1 MAEFDSSRFLKNLTV
16 RPGVY
21 QMKDASGKILYVG
34 KAKNLKARVS
44 SYFRGSGLASK
55 TMAMV
60 SKIAQVEITVTRN
73 EVEALLLEQNLI
85 KDSRPPY
92 NILLRDDK
100 SYPYIFMNTSHR
112 FPGLYYRRGHRQSG
126 GKTFGPFPS
135 AGAVKSTL
143 NLIQKTFQIRQCE
156 ESVFQN
162 RSRPCLQYQ
171 IGRCSAP
178 CVNYVTEA
186 EYAEDLDDTRLFLE
200 GRGGELLASL
210 EARMDEAAQSL
221 QFEKAARYRN
231 TISRVR
237 RVQAEQVMESD
248 SADLDAIAV
257 FQQSGGICLAIL
269 SVRGGRVLGV
279 NSQFPDAGL
288 LETPEEILDA
298 FIPQYYLSSARSV
311 PPEVICSHP
320 VHEATL
326 VADALSQHSG
336 RKVRIAHAVRGVRQQ
351 FLDLAK
357 TNAEES
363 LALRLSTRDGQAKRL
378 KDFAERFALD
388 IPERIECF
396 DISHT
401 SGEATV
407 ASCVVFDASGPLKSD
422 YRIFNITDVTAGDDY
437 AAMRQALSRRYRRV
451 KTGEVPLP
459 DVLIIDGGKGQLTES
474 IEILSE
480 LGVHHL
486 FVLGVSKGPSRK
498 AGFEL
503 LHRADTGEELS
514 LPSTAPAL
522 HLIQHIRDE
531 AHRFA
536 ITKHRQARGKA
547 RSQSPLEGIPGV
559 GAKRRQSLLRHFGGL
574 RELARA
580 SVSDIAKVSGMSHQ
594 TAELVYSALHAD

>member
-21 QMKDASGKILYVG
+21 QMKDASGNILYVG

-60 SKIAQVEITVTRN
+60 SKIAQIEITVTRN

-100 SYPYIFMNTSHR
+100 SYPYIFMNTSHL
-112 FPGLYYRRGHRQSG
+112 FPGLYYRRGHRQSA

-210 EARMDEAAQSL
+210 EARMDESAQSL

-326 VADALSQHSG
+326 VADALSQHSR

-459 DVLIIDGGKGQLTES
+459 DVLIIDGGKGQLTEA

>member
-1 MAEFDSSRFLKNLTV
+1 MTDFDVSRFLKNLTV
-16 RPGVY
+16 RPGIY
-21 QMKDASGKILYVG
+21 QMKNANGKVLYVG
-34 KAKNLKARVS
+34 KAKNLKSRVS
-44 SYFRGSGLASK
+44 SYFRGGGLASK
-55 TMAMV
+55 TIALV
-60 SKIAQVEITVTRN
+60 SKIASIEVTVTRN

-85 KDSRPPY
+85 KDLRPPY

-100 SYPYIFMNTSHR
+100 SYPYIYMNTEHP
-112 FPGLYYRRGHRQSG
+112 FPGLYYRRGNRQSR

-156 ESVFQN
+156 QSVFQN

-178 CVNYVTEA
+178 CVKFISET
-186 EYAEDLDDTRLFLE
+186 EYAEDLEYTRLFLE
-200 GRGGELLASL
+200 GLNGELIASL
-210 EARMDEAAQSL
+210 EVRMDEAAQAL
-221 QFEKAARYRN
+221 EFEKAARYRN
-231 TISRVR
+231 TIARVR
-237 RVQAEQVMESD
+237 RVQSEQVMESD

-257 FQQSGGICLAIL
+257 FQQSGGVCIAVL

-279 NSQFPDAGL
+279 NSQFPDLGL
-288 LETPEEILDA
+288 FDAPEEILDA
-298 FIPQYYLSSARSV
+298 FIPQYYLSSGRSI
-311 PPEVICSHP
+311 PTELICSHQLN
-320 VHEATL
+320 EAAL
-326 VADALSQHSG
+326 VADAFSHQCG
-336 RKVRIAHAVRGVRQQ
+336 RKVRITHAVRGVRQQ

-363 LALRLSTRDGQAKRL
+363 LALRLATRDGQAKRL
-378 KDFAERFALD
+378 NDFAERFALD

-407 ASCVVFDASGPLKSD
+407 ASCVVFDVSGPLKSD
-422 YRIFNITDVTAGDDY
+422 YRIFNITDVRAGDDY
-437 AAMRQALSRRYRRV
+437 AAMRQALSRRCRRV
-451 KTGEVPLP
+451 KSGEIPLP
-459 DVLIIDGGKGQLTES
+459 DVLIIDGGKGQLTEA

-480 LGVHHL
+480 LGIHDI
-486 FVLGVSKGPSRK
+486 FVLGVSKGPSRR

-503 LHRADTGEELS
+503 LHRADTGEELT
-514 LPSTAPAL
+514 LPSTSPAL

-536 ITKHRQARGKA
+536 ITKHRQSRSKS

-559 GAKRRQSLLRHFGGL
+559 GPKRRQALLRHFGGI

-580 SVSDIAKVSGMSHQ
+580 SVSDIARVAGMSHQ
-594 TAELVYSALHAD
+594 TAELVYSSLHTD

>member
-1 MAEFDSSRFLKNLTV
+1 MAEFDASRFLKNLTV

-21 QMKDASGKILYVG
+21 QMRDATGKILYVG

-44 SYFRGSGLASK
+44 SYFRGGGLASK

-60 SKIAQVEITVTRN
+60 AKIGDIDITVTRN

-100 SYPYIFMNTSHR
+100 SYPYVYTNTEHPY
-112 FPGLYYRRGHRQSG
+112 PGLYYRRGGRQAG

-178 CVNYVTEA
+178 CVGFVSQA
-186 EYAEDLDDTRLFLE
+186 DYAEDLDHARLFLE
-200 GRGGELLASL
+200 GRSGELITSL
-210 EARMDEAAQSL
+210 EARMDEASHVL
-221 QFEKAARYRN
+221 EFERAARYRN

-257 FQQSGGICLAIL
+257 SQQSGAICVAIL

-279 NSQFPDAGL
+279 NTQFPDSGI
-288 LETPEEILDA
+288 LESPEEILDA
-298 FIPQYYLSSARSV
+298 FIPQYYLSSARV
-311 PPEVICSHP
+311 IPPELICSHE
-320 VHEATL
+320 VNEAAL
-326 VADALSQHSG
+326 VSLALSQASNK
-336 RKVRIAHAVRGVRQQ
+336 KVRIAFAVRGVRQQ

-378 KDFAERFALD
+378 ADFAERFGCD
-388 IPERIECF
+388 VPDRIECF

-407 ASCVVFDASGPLKSD
+407 ASCVVFDSSGPLKSD
-422 YRIFNITDVTAGDDY
+422 YRIFNITDVKAGDDY
-437 AAMRQALSRRYRRV
+437 AAMRQALTRRYRRV
-451 KTGEVPLP
+451 KSGEVPLP
-459 DVLIIDGGKGQLTES
+459 DVLVIDGGKGQMSEAVN
-474 IEILSE
+474 ILNE
-480 LGVHHL
+480 LGMHSV
-486 FVLGVSKGPSRK
+486 FVLSVSKGPSRK

-514 LPSTAPAL
+514 LPASAPAL

-559 GAKRRQSLLRHFGGL
+559 GPKRRQSLLRHFGGI

-580 SVSDIAKVSGMSHQ
+580 SVTDIAKVTGMSQQ
-594 TAELVYSALHAD
+594 TAELVYSALHTD

>member
-1 MAEFDSSRFLKNLTV
+1 MTDFDVSRFLKNLTV
-16 RPGVY
+16 RPGIY
-21 QMKDASGKILYVG
+21 QMKSADGKVLYVG
-34 KAKNLKARVS
+34 KAKNLKSRVS
-44 SYFRGSGLASK
+44 SYFRGGGLASK
-55 TMAMV
+55 TMALV
-60 SKIAQVEITVTRN
+60 SKIASIDVTVTRN

-100 SYPYIFMNTSHR
+100 SYPYIYMNTEHP
-112 FPGLYYRRGHRQSG
+112 FPGLYYRRGNRQSR
-126 GKTFGPFPS
+126 GKIFGPFPS

-156 ESVFQN
+156 QSVFQN

-178 CVNYVTEA
+178 CVNFISET
-186 EYAEDLDDTRLFLE
+186 EYAEDLEYTRLFLE
-200 GRGGELLASL
+200 GLNGELIASL
-210 EARMDEAAQSL
+210 EARMDEAAQAL
-221 QFEKAARYRN
+221 EFEKAARYRN
-231 TISRVR
+231 TIARVR
-237 RVQAEQVMESD
+237 RVQSEQVMESD

-257 FQQSGGICLAIL
+257 FQQGGGVCVAVL

-279 NSQFPDAGL
+279 NSQFPDLGL
-288 LETPEEILDA
+288 FESPEEILDA
-298 FIPQYYLSSARSV
+298 FVPQYYLSSGRSI
-311 PPEVICSHP
+311 PTELICSHQLN
-320 VHEATL
+320 EAVL
-326 VADALSQHSG
+326 VADAFSHQCG
-336 RKVRIAHAVRGVRQQ
+336 RKVRITHAVRGVRQQ

-363 LALRLSTRDGQAKRL
+363 LALRLATRDGQAKRL
-378 KDFAERFALD
+378 NDFAERFALD

-407 ASCVVFDASGPLKSD
+407 ASCVVFDISGPLKSD
-422 YRIFNITDVTAGDDY
+422 YRIFNITDVQAGDDY

-451 KTGEVPLP
+451 KSGEIPLP
-459 DVLIIDGGKGQLTES
+459 DVLIIDGGKGQLTEA

-480 LGVHHL
+480 LGIHDIFL
-486 FVLGVSKGPSRK
+486 LGISKGPSRR

-503 LHRADTGEELS
+503 LHRADTGEELT
-514 LPSTAPAL
+514 LPSTSPAL

-536 ITKHRQARGKA
+536 ITKHRQSRSKS

-559 GAKRRQSLLRHFGGL
+559 GPKRRQALLRHFGGI

-580 SVSDIAKVSGMSHQ
+580 SVSDIARVAGMSHQ
-594 TAELVYSALHAD
+594 TAELVYSALHTD

>member
-21 QMKDASGKILYVG
+21 QMKDASGNILYVG

-112 FPGLYYRRGHRQSG
+112 FPGLYYRRGHRQSA

-298 FIPQYYLSSARSV
+298 FIPQYYLSSARLV

-326 VADALSQHSG
+326 VADALSQHCG

-363 LALRLSTRDGQAKRL
+363 LALRLATRDGQAKRL

-459 DVLIIDGGKGQLTES
+459 DVLIIDGGKGQLTEA

>member
-1 MAEFDSSRFLKNLTV
+1 MAEFDASRFLKNLTV

-21 QMKDASGKILYVG
+21 QMRDAAGKILYVG

-44 SYFRGSGLASK
+44 SYFRGGGLASK

-60 SKIAQVEITVTRN
+60 AKIGDIDITVTRN

-100 SYPYIFMNTSHR
+100 SYPYVYTNTEHPY
-112 FPGLYYRRGHRQSG
+112 PGLYYRRGGRQAG

-178 CVNYVTEA
+178 CVGFVSQA
-186 EYAEDLDDTRLFLE
+186 DYAEDLDHARLFLE
-200 GRGGELLASL
+200 GRSGELITSL
-210 EARMDEAAQSL
+210 EARMDEASHVL
-221 QFEKAARYRN
+221 EFERAARYRN

-257 FQQSGGICLAIL
+257 SQQSGAICVAIL
-269 SVRGGRVLGV
+269 S
-279 NSQFPDAGL
+279 
-288 LETPEEILDA
+288 
-298 FIPQYYLSSARSV
+298 
-311 PPEVICSHP
+311 
-320 VHEATL
+320 
-326 VADALSQHSG
+326 
-336 RKVRIAHAVRGVRQQ
+336 VRGVRQQ

-378 KDFAERFALD
+378 ADFAERFGCD
-388 IPERIECF
+388 VPDRIECF

-407 ASCVVFDASGPLKSD
+407 ASCVVFDSSGPLKSD
-422 YRIFNITDVTAGDDY
+422 YRIFNITDIKAGDDY
-437 AAMRQALSRRYRRV
+437 AAMRQALTRRYRRV
-451 KTGEVPLP
+451 KSGEVPSP
-459 DVLIIDGGKGQLTES
+459 DVLVIDGGKGQLSEAVN
-474 IEILSE
+474 ILNE
-480 LGVHHL
+480 LGMHNV

-514 LPSTAPAL
+514 LPASAPAL
-522 HLIQHIRDE
+522 HLVQHIRDE

-559 GAKRRQSLLRHFGGL
+559 GPKRRQSLLRHFGGM

-580 SVSDIAKVSGMSHQ
+580 SVTDIAKVTGMSQQ
-594 TAELVYSALHAD
+594 TAELVYSALHTD

>member
-1 MAEFDSSRFLKNLTV
+1 MVEFDSTRFLKSLTV

-21 QMKDASGKILYVG
+21 QMKDADGQILYVG

-60 SKIAQVEITVTRN
+60 AKIAHIDITVTRN

-100 SYPYIFMNTSHR
+100 SYPYVYMNTAHPY
-112 FPGLYYRRGHRQSG
+112 PGLYYRRGNRQST

-135 AGAVKSTL
+135 AGSVKSTL

-178 CVNYVTEA
+178 CVGFVSQDD
-186 EYAEDLDDTRLFLE
+186 YAEDLEDTRLFLE
-200 GRGGELLASL
+200 GRSGELIVSL
-210 EARMDEAAQSL
+210 EARMDEASQSL
-221 QFEKAARYRN
+221 EFEKAARYRN
-231 TISRVR
+231 TIARVR
-237 RVQAEQVMESD
+237 RVQSEQVMESD

-257 FQQSGGICLAIL
+257 FEQSGGICIAIL

-298 FIPQYYLSSARSV
+298 FIPQYYLASARVIPS
-311 PPEVICSHP
+311 ELICSHEINEINL
-320 VHEATL
+320 VSEAM
-326 VADALSQHSG
+326 SQACG
-336 RKVRIAHAVRGVRQQ
+336 KKVRIAHAVRGVRQQ
-351 FLDLAK
+351 FLELAK
-357 TNAEES
+357 TNAEEA
-363 LALRLSTRDGQAKRL
+363 LALASRNSRWSGETTHG
-378 KDFAERFALD
+378 FCERFNCDA
-388 IPERIECF
+388 PERIECF

-437 AAMRQALSRRYRRV
+437 AAMRQALTRRYRRV
-451 KTGEVPLP
+451 KSGEVPLP
-459 DVLIIDGGKGQLTES
+459 DVWLSMEEKGSCL
-474 IEILSE
+474 
-480 LGVHHL
+480 
-486 FVLGVSKGPSRK
+486 K
-498 AGFEL
+498 
-503 LHRADTGEELS
+503 
-514 LPSTAPAL
+514 
-522 HLIQHIRDE
+522 
-531 AHRFA
+531 
-536 ITKHRQARGKA
+536 
-547 RSQSPLEGIPGV
+547 RSV
-559 GAKRRQSLLRHFGGL
+559 F
-574 RELARA
+574 
-580 SVSDIAKVSGMSHQ
+580 
-594 TAELVYSALHAD
+594 

>member
-1 MAEFDSSRFLKNLTV
+1 MTDFDVSRFLKNLTV
-16 RPGVY
+16 RPGIY
-21 QMKDASGKILYVG
+21 QMKSANGKVLYVG
-34 KAKNLKARVS
+34 KAKNLKSRVS
-44 SYFRGSGLASK
+44 SYFRGGGLASK
-55 TMAMV
+55 TMALV
-60 SKIAQVEITVTRN
+60 SKIASIDVTVTRN

-85 KDSRPPY
+85 KDTRPPY

-100 SYPYIFMNTSHR
+100 SYPYIYMNTEHP
-112 FPGLYYRRGHRQSG
+112 FPGLYYRRGNRQSR
-126 GKTFGPFPS
+126 GKIFGPFPS

-156 ESVFQN
+156 QSVFQN

-178 CVNYVTEA
+178 CVNFISET
-186 EYAEDLDDTRLFLE
+186 EYAEDLEYTRLFLE
-200 GRGGELLASL
+200 GLNGELIASL
-210 EARMDEAAQSL
+210 EARMDEAAQAL
-221 QFEKAARYRN
+221 EFEQAARYRN
-231 TISRVR
+231 TIARVR
-237 RVQAEQVMESD
+237 RVQSEQVMESD

-257 FQQSGGICLAIL
+257 FHQGGGVCVAVL

-279 NSQFPDAGL
+279 NSQFPDLGL
-288 LETPEEILDA
+288 FESPEEILDA
-298 FIPQYYLSSARSV
+298 FVPQYYLSSGRSI
-311 PPEVICSHP
+311 PTELICSHQLN
-320 VHEATL
+320 EAVL
-326 VADALSQHSG
+326 VADAFSHQCG
-336 RKVRIAHAVRGVRQQ
+336 RKVRITHAVRGVRQQ

-363 LALRLSTRDGQAKRL
+363 LALRLATRDGQAKRL
-378 KDFAERFALD
+378 NDFAERFALD

-407 ASCVVFDASGPLKSD
+407 ASCVVFDISGPLKSD
-422 YRIFNITDVTAGDDY
+422 YRIFNITDVQAGDDY

-451 KTGEVPLP
+451 KSGEIPLP
-459 DVLIIDGGKGQLTES
+459 DVLIIDGGKGQLTEA

-480 LGVHHL
+480 LGIHDIFL
-486 FVLGVSKGPSRK
+486 LGISKGPSRR

-503 LHRADTGEELS
+503 LHRADTGEELT
-514 LPSTAPAL
+514 LPSTSPAL

-536 ITKHRQARGKA
+536 ITKHRQSRSKS

-559 GAKRRQSLLRHFGGL
+559 GPKRRQALLRHFGGI

-580 SVSDIAKVSGMSHQ
+580 SVSDIARVAGMSHQ
-594 TAELVYSALHAD
+594 TAELVYSALHTD

>member
-1 MAEFDSSRFLKNLTV
+1 MTDFDVSRFLKNLTV
-16 RPGVY
+16 RPGIY
-21 QMKDASGKILYVG
+21 QMKSANGKVLYVG
-34 KAKNLKARVS
+34 KAKNLKSRVS
-44 SYFRGSGLASK
+44 SYFRGGGLASK
-55 TMAMV
+55 TMALV
-60 SKIAQVEITVTRN
+60 SKIASIDVTVTRN

-100 SYPYIFMNTSHR
+100 SYPYIYMNTEHP
-112 FPGLYYRRGHRQSG
+112 FPGLYYRRGNRQSR
-126 GKTFGPFPS
+126 GKIFGPFPS

-156 ESVFQN
+156 QSVFQN

-178 CVNYVTEA
+178 CVNFISET
-186 EYAEDLDDTRLFLE
+186 EYAEDLEYTRLFLE
-200 GRGGELLASL
+200 GLNGELIASL
-210 EARMDEAAQSL
+210 EARMDEAAQAL
-221 QFEKAARYRN
+221 EFEKAARYRN
-231 TISRVR
+231 TIARVR
-237 RVQAEQVMESD
+237 RVQSEQVMESD
-248 SADLDAIAV
+248 SGDLDAIAV
-257 FQQSGGICLAIL
+257 FQQGGGVCVAVL

-279 NSQFPDAGL
+279 NSQFPDLGL
-288 LETPEEILDA
+288 FESPEEILDA
-298 FIPQYYLSSARSV
+298 FVPQYYLSSGRSI
-311 PPEVICSHP
+311 PTELICSHQLN
-320 VHEATL
+320 EAVL
-326 VADALSQHSG
+326 VADAFSHQCG
-336 RKVRIAHAVRGVRQQ
+336 RKVRITHAVRGVRQQ

-363 LALRLSTRDGQAKRL
+363 LALRLATRDGQAKRL
-378 KDFAERFALD
+378 NDFAERFALD

-407 ASCVVFDASGPLKSD
+407 ASCVVFDISGPLKSD
-422 YRIFNITDVTAGDDY
+422 YRIFNITDVQAGDDY

-451 KTGEVPLP
+451 KSGEIPLP
-459 DVLIIDGGKGQLTES
+459 DVLIIDGGKGQLTEA

-480 LGVHHL
+480 LGIHDIFL
-486 FVLGVSKGPSRK
+486 LGISKGPSRR

-503 LHRADTGEELS
+503 LHRADTGEELT
-514 LPSTAPAL
+514 LPSTSPAL

-536 ITKHRQARGKA
+536 ITKHRQSRSKS

-559 GAKRRQSLLRHFGGL
+559 GPKRRQALLRHFGGI

-580 SVSDIAKVSGMSHQ
+580 SVSDIARVAGMSHQ
-594 TAELVYSALHAD
+594 TAELVYSALHTD

>member
-1 MAEFDSSRFLKNLTV
+1 MTDFDVSRFLKNLTV
-16 RPGVY
+16 RPGIY
-21 QMKDASGKILYVG
+21 QMKSANGKVLYVG
-34 KAKNLKARVS
+34 KAKNLKSRVS
-44 SYFRGSGLASK
+44 SYFRGGGLASK
-55 TMAMV
+55 TMALV
-60 SKIAQVEITVTRN
+60 SKIASIDVTVTRN

-100 SYPYIFMNTSHR
+100 SYPYIYMNTEHP
-112 FPGLYYRRGHRQSG
+112 FPGLYYRRGNRQSR
-126 GKTFGPFPS
+126 GKIFGPFPS

-156 ESVFQN
+156 QSVFQN

-178 CVNYVTEA
+178 CVNFISET
-186 EYAEDLDDTRLFLE
+186 EYAEDLEYTRLFLE
-200 GRGGELLASL
+200 GLNGELIASL
-210 EARMDEAAQSL
+210 EARMDEAAQAL
-221 QFEKAARYRN
+221 EFEKAARYRN
-231 TISRVR
+231 TIARVR
-237 RVQAEQVMESD
+237 RVQSEQVMESD

-257 FQQSGGICLAIL
+257 FQQGGGVCVAVL

-279 NSQFPDAGL
+279 NSQFPDLGL
-288 LETPEEILDA
+288 FESPEEILDA
-298 FIPQYYLSSARSV
+298 FVPQYYLSSGRSI
-311 PPEVICSHP
+311 PTELICSHQLN
-320 VHEATL
+320 EAVL
-326 VADALSQHSG
+326 VADAFSHQCG
-336 RKVRIAHAVRGVRQQ
+336 RKVRITHAVRGVRQQ

-363 LALRLSTRDGQAKRL
+363 LALRLATRDGQAKRL
-378 KDFAERFALD
+378 NDFAERFALD

-407 ASCVVFDASGPLKSD
+407 ASCVVFDISGPLKSD
-422 YRIFNITDVTAGDDY
+422 YRIFNITDVQAGDDY

-451 KTGEVPLP
+451 KSGEIPLP
-459 DVLIIDGGKGQLTES
+459 DVLIIDGGKGQLTEA

-480 LGVHHL
+480 LGIHDIFL
-486 FVLGVSKGPSRK
+486 LGISKGPSRR

-503 LHRADTGEELS
+503 LHRADTGEELT
-514 LPSTAPAL
+514 LPSTSPAL

-536 ITKHRQARGKA
+536 ITKHRQSRSKS

-559 GAKRRQSLLRHFGGL
+559 GPKRRQALLRHFGGI

-580 SVSDIAKVSGMSHQ
+580 SVSDIARVAGMSHQ
-594 TAELVYSALHAD
+594 TAELVYSALHTD

>member
-21 QMKDASGKILYVG
+21 QMKDVEGKVLYVG

-60 SKIAQVEITVTRN
+60 AKIAHIDITITRN

-100 SYPYIFMNTSHR
+100 SYPYIYMNTEHSY
-112 FPGLYYRRGHRQSG
+112 PGLYYRRGNRQST

-178 CVNYVTEA
+178 CVGFVNQSD
-186 EYAEDLDDTRLFLE
+186 YAEDLDDTRLFLE
-200 GRGGELLASL
+200 GRSGELIASL
-210 EARMDEAAQSL
+210 ESRMDEASQSL
-221 QFEKAARYRN
+221 EFEKAARYRN

-257 FQQSGGICLAIL
+257 FNQSGGICIAIL

-288 LETPEEILDA
+288 LESPEEILDA
-298 FIPQYYLSSARSV
+298 FIPQYYLSSARAI
-311 PPEVICSHP
+311 PPELICSHQ
-320 VHEATL
+320 VNEATL
-326 VADALSQHSG
+326 VSEALGQACG
-336 RKVRIAHAVRGVRQQ
+336 KKVRIAHAVRGVRQQ

-378 KDFAERFALD
+378 TDFAERFQVDA
-388 IPERIECF
+388 PERIECF

-407 ASCVVFDASGPLKSD
+407 ASCVVFDSSGPLKSD
-422 YRIFNITDVTAGDDY
+422 YRIFNITDVKAGDDY
-437 AAMRQALSRRYRRV
+437 AAMRQALTRRYRRV
-451 KTGEVPLP
+451 KSGEVPLP
-459 DVLIIDGGKGQLTES
+459 DVLVIDGGKGQLSEA
-474 IEILSE
+474 IAILNE
-480 LGVHHL
+480 LGVHDV

-498 AGFEL
+498 AGFEI
-503 LHRADTGEELS
+503 LHRADTGEELT
-514 LPSTAPAL
+514 LPASAPAL
-522 HLIQHIRDE
+522 HLLQHIRDE

-559 GAKRRQSLLRHFGGL
+559 GPKRRQSLLRHFGGM

-580 SVSDIAKVSGMSHQ
+580 SVSDIAKVTGMSQQ
-594 TAELVYSALHAD
+594 TAELVYSALHND

>member
-21 QMKDASGKILYVG
+21 QMKDADGKVLYVG
-34 KAKNLKARVS
+34 KAKNLKSRVS

-60 SKIAQVEITVTRN
+60 AKIAHIDITITRN

-100 SYPYIFMNTSHR
+100 SYPYIYMNTEHSY
-112 FPGLYYRRGHRQSG
+112 PGLYYRRGNRQST

-178 CVNYVTEA
+178 CVGFVSQSD
-186 EYAEDLDDTRLFLE
+186 YAEDLDDTRLFLE
-200 GRGGELLASL
+200 GRSGELISSL
-210 EARMDEAAQSL
+210 ESRMDEASQSL
-221 QFEKAARYRN
+221 EFEKAARYRN

-257 FQQSGGICLAIL
+257 FQQSGGICIAIL

-298 FIPQYYLSSARSV
+298 FIPQYYLSSARAI
-311 PPEVICSHP
+311 PPELICSHQIN
-320 VHEATL
+320 ETNL
-326 VADALSQHSG
+326 VSEALSQTCG

-378 KDFAERFALD
+378 TDFAERFHCDA
-388 IPERIECF
+388 PERIECF

-407 ASCVVFDASGPLKSD
+407 ASCVVFDSSGPLKSD
-422 YRIFNITDVTAGDDY
+422 YRIFNITDVKAGDDY
-437 AAMRQALSRRYRRV
+437 AAMRQ
-451 KTGEVPLP
+451 
-459 DVLIIDGGKGQLTES
+459 
-474 IEILSE
+474 
-480 LGVHHL
+480 
-486 FVLGVSKGPSRK
+486 
-498 AGFEL
+498 
-503 LHRADTGEELS
+503 
-514 LPSTAPAL
+514 
-522 HLIQHIRDE
+522 
-531 AHRFA
+531 
-536 ITKHRQARGKA
+536 
-547 RSQSPLEGIPGV
+547 
-559 GAKRRQSLLRHFGGL
+559 
-574 RELARA
+574 
-580 SVSDIAKVSGMSHQ
+580 
-594 TAELVYSALHAD
+594 

>member
-1 MAEFDSSRFLKNLTV
+1 MVEFDSTRFLKSLTV

-21 QMKDASGKILYVG
+21 QMKDADGHILYVG

-44 SYFRGSGLASK
+44 SYFRGGGLASK

-60 SKIAQVEITVTRN
+60 AKIAHIDITVTRN

-85 KDSRPPY
+85 KASRPPY

-100 SYPYIFMNTSHR
+100 SYPYVYMNTAHPY
-112 FPGLYYRRGHRQSG
+112 PGLYYRRGNRQST

-135 AGAVKSTL
+135 AGSVKSTL

-171 IGRCSAP
+171 LGRCSAP
-178 CVNYVTEA
+178 CVGFVSEDD
-186 EYAEDLDDTRLFLE
+186 YAEDLEDTRLFLE
-200 GRGGELLASL
+200 GRSGELIVSL
-210 EARMDEAAQSL
+210 EARMDEASQSL
-221 QFEKAARYRN
+221 EFEKAARYRN
-231 TISRVR
+231 TIARVR
-237 RVQAEQVMESD
+237 RVQSEQVMESD

-257 FQQSGGICLAIL
+257 FEQSGGICIAIL

-298 FIPQYYLSSARSV
+298 FIPQYYLASARAIPS
-311 PPEVICSHP
+311 ELICSH
-320 VHEATL
+320 EINETNL
-326 VADALSQHSG
+326 VSEALSQACG
-336 RKVRIAHAVRGVRQQ
+336 KKVRIASAVRGVRQQ
-351 FLDLAK
+351 FLELAK
-357 TNAEES
+357 TNGEEA
-363 LALRLSTRDGQAKRL
+363 LALRLATRDGQAKRL
-378 KDFAERFALD
+378 TDFAERFNCD
-388 IPERIECF
+388 VPERIECF

-437 AAMRQALSRRYRRV
+437 AAMRQALTRRYRRV
-451 KTGEVPLP
+451 KSGEVPLP
-459 DVLIIDGGKGQLTES
+459 DVLVIDGGKGQLSEAIS
-474 IEILSE
+474 ILQE
-480 LGVHHL
+480 LGVHDVFL
-486 FVLGVSKGPSRK
+486 LGVSKGPSRK
-498 AGFEL
+498 AGLEL

-514 LPSTAPAL
+514 LPSYAPAL

-536 ITKHRQARGKA
+536 ITKHRQARGKVRA
-547 RSQSPLEGIPGV
+547 QSPLEGIPGV
-559 GAKRRQSLLRHFGGL
+559 GPKRRQSLLRHFGGI
-574 RELARA
+574 RDLARA
-580 SVSDIAKVSGMSHQ
+580 SASDIAKVAGMSQQ
-594 TAELVYSALHAD
+594 TAELVYSALHTD

>member
-21 QMKDASGKILYVG
+21 QMKDASGNILYVG

-112 FPGLYYRRGHRQSG
+112 FPGLYYRRGHRQNA

-210 EARMDEAAQSL
+210 EARMDESAQSL

-257 FQQSGGICLAIL
+257 FQQSGGIC
-269 SVRGGRVLGV
+269 R
-279 NSQFPDAGL
+279 
-288 LETPEEILDA
+288 
-298 FIPQYYLSSARSV
+298 YY
-311 PPEVICSHP
+311 CSY
-320 VHEATL
+320 L
-326 VADALSQHSG
+326 
-336 RKVRIAHAVRGVRQQ
+336 RQNE
-351 FLDLAK
+351 K
-357 TNAEES
+357 
-363 LALRLSTRDGQAKRL
+363 
-378 KDFAERFALD
+378 
-388 IPERIECF
+388 
-396 DISHT
+396 
-401 SGEATV
+401 
-407 ASCVVFDASGPLKSD
+407 
-422 YRIFNITDVTAGDDY
+422 
-437 AAMRQALSRRYRRV
+437 
-451 KTGEVPLP
+451 
-459 DVLIIDGGKGQLTES
+459 
-474 IEILSE
+474 
-480 LGVHHL
+480 
-486 FVLGVSKGPSRK
+486 
-498 AGFEL
+498 
-503 LHRADTGEELS
+503 
-514 LPSTAPAL
+514 AL
-522 HLIQHIRDE
+522 HQD
-531 AHRFA
+531 FNW
-536 ITKHRQARGKA
+536 
-547 RSQSPLEGIPGV
+547 
-559 GAKRRQSLLRHFGGL
+559 
-574 RELARA
+574 
-580 SVSDIAKVSGMSHQ
+580 
-594 TAELVYSALHAD
+594 